1 METKFN
7 DTFNKYIEDKD
18 KFESLYIFVIY
29 DFPKEEIEEK
39 FIKIFKQL
47 DGINDSKRKGFLKSR
62 IYDFKKNI
70 DSVPA
75 KFINGIFLVGET
87 VKHFELDKYYLETLK
102 MFKVPKFN
110 FEFGKNYN
118 IKWLKNLLL
127 DRSYVNVLKVK
138 NNDLS
143 ILKFNSTKQLITYSE
158 TQKSMNLQEIINTKL
173 DKDIKFL
180 IHGVKQLNDY
190 KNKNCLGIFTKE
202 LTLEEISEII
212 DKSIYEENIK
222 ELEVWLTKLLDPKE
236 GHKIVFGNNIE
247 LNIIETIYCTPENEE
262 KYSKFE
268 NVKIKLVKSYKN
280 GDIIFNFSKNFN
292 GVLGIKYY

>member
-1 METKFN
+1 MDNTL
-7 DTFNKYIEDKD
+7 DKM
-18 KFESLYIFVIY
+18 
-29 DFPKEEIEEK
+29 
-39 FIKIFKQL
+39 IKSM
-47 DGINDSKRKGFLKSR
+47 DGISDTM
-62 IYDFKKNI
+62 KKNTL
-70 DSVPA
+70 
-75 KFINGIFLVGET
+75 KGRINDYKKYLENSGKSIISGIFMLGNQT
-87 VKHFELDKYYLETLK
+87 KCIPFDKYYLETLK

-202 LTLEEISEII
+202 LTLEEIGETI

-222 ELEVWLTKLLDPKE
+222 ELEVWLTKLLDPK
-236 GHKIVFGNNIE
+236 KRT
-247 LNIIETIYCTPENEE
+247 LN
-262 KYSKFE
+262 F
-268 NVKIKLVKSYKN
+268 
-280 GDIIFNFSKNFN
+280 
-292 GVLGIKYY
+292 